1 MDAANVFCLP
11 IRDRAADIAEARL
24 GVSLIVSV
32 LTPYVEGELDVSN
45 VLAATV
51 LDELR
56 EVIRLLSDESE
67 AA

>member
-1 MDAANVFCLP
+1 MPNVFSLP
-11 IRDRAADIAEARL
+11 ASRDAIAEARL

-32 LTPYVEGELDVSN
+32 LTPYVGGGLDVSN

-56 EVIRLLSDESE
+56 EVIRLLSDETE